1 MATYKDLTLA
11 DKQLLVTIPN
21 PCTSSRDR
29 ERMEYLHQ
37 KYNVTKTTLR
47 QWRRNIV
54 VEVAEAKAAA
64 EAANG

>member
-1 MATYKDLTLA
+1 MATYKDLTLT

-21 PCTSSRDR
+21 PCTSQRDR

-54 VEVAEAKAAA
+54 VEVAKAKVAA
-64 EAANG
+64 EVTSG